1 MCTALTASARYFMC
15 CEKIRQWRGEVIPS
29 HAQII
34 DIERKMIMSDH
45 SDFNMQGSNTFADNP
60 FGDTPFA
67 EIPFEPVPF
76 EENPPVQ
83 PVQATT
89 AQQVTTV
96 QAEPVETANAQTVA
110 ASAADSTA
118 GEVKAT
124 KQADTAA
131 DEAKKKAEHEA
142 AEAKRKAEFDAKQ
155 AEKKRVFEEQLAKLN
170 TMSDAELLNAAIER
184 TATDTEKLTRRNL
197 KEFVAE
203 FIQTKCCEDPAFAR
217 LVMHPQKNMVRC
229 FQYIT
234 RKAYEYIQ
242 DEMKANGIKLGT
254 GAQGYGSDI
263 PDDLCYHWAEE
274 YFRTPGVKEDEEKEE
289 KFTPKPYKG
298 NTTSKTAKKPAK
310 KAEPKPKAEPKAEPA
325 KETPAESDQI
335 SLFGVAV

>member
-1 MCTALTASARYFMC
+1 M
-15 CEKIRQWRGEVIPS
+15 PS
-29 HAQII
+29 HAFNL
-34 DIERKMIMSDH
+34 DKERKITMSDY
-45 SDFNMQGSNTFADNP
+45 SDFNAQGNDAFAEN
-60 FGDTPFA
+60 PFA
-67 EIPFEPVPF
+67 ENAFAEVPFEPVPF
-76 EENPPVQ
+76 EENT

-89 AQQVTTV
+89 VQQITTV
-96 QAEPVETANAQTVA
+96 QAEPVVTAVDSTVA
-110 ASAADSTA
+110 AAAASSTA
-118 GEVKAT
+118 DKV
-124 KQADTAA
+124 

-155 AEKKRVFEEQLAKLN
+155 AEKKRAFEEQLAKLDA
-170 TMSDAELLNAAIER
+170 MSDEEALNAAIQR
-184 TATDTEKLTRRNL
+184 TATDTEKLTRRNM
-197 KEFVAE
+197 KELVTE
-203 FIQTKCCEDPAFAR
+203 FIQTRCCEDPAFSR

-242 DEMKANGIKLGT
+242 DEIKANGIKLGT

-274 YFRTPGVKEDEEKEE
+274 YFRTPNVKEDEDKVE

-298 NTTSKTAKKPAK
+298 STASKTAKKPAK
-310 KAEPKPKAEPKAEPA
+310 KEDPKPKPEPKPEPA
-325 KETPAESDQI
+325 KEVPAESDQI